1 MYGSPW
7 WAPAF
12 TLRVDTGTV
21 APYDVSNPAL
31 ASPPRNI
38 GARFMADIP
47 IPAIE
52 TSTKKAR
59 FRSEWGVPKLLLSP
73 SLLLILIFVYGFI
86 GMSLWVS
93 ISNWRSSTVDLSLS
107 DPIMGVYDRLFS
119 MTRFQ
124 IDLRNT
130 LVFTILF
137 LLASVLVGL
146 VLALLLDQRVFGR
159 SLFRNVFLFPY
170 ALSFIVTGTSWR
182 WLFTPESGINL
193 LVDSLGINSLLNA
206 LGLPDFS
213 PAWLTTA
220 EVVGDLGAWI
230 PFLDGIKAQLGIPL
244 AMIPV
249 IIAATWQLSGFAMA
263 MYLAGLGTISHDIRE
278 AAQLDGASS
287 WRIYRDIIIPLLRP
301 ITISILIILGHVSL
315 KIFDL
320 IFAMSGSGP
329 GFATDVPGIFVYEQT
344 FRATRYNL
352 GAAASIIMLL
362 LVSIVIVPYLARTL
376 KEL

>member
-1 MYGSPW
+1 MAVIEISESQRRS
-7 WAPAF
+7 
-12 TLRVDTGTV
+12 LRETT
-21 APYDVSNPAL
+21 
-31 ASPPRNI
+31 I
-38 GARFMADIP
+38 GR
-47 IPAIE
+47 
-52 TSTKKAR
+52 
-59 FRSEWGVPKLLLSP
+59 LLLTP

-86 GMSLWVS
+86 GSTVWISL
-93 ISNWRSSTVDLSLS
+93 SNWRSAVRDLSLT
-107 DPIMGVYDRLFS
+107 DPILGVYDRLFH

-130 LVFTILF
+130 VVFTVLF
-137 LLASVLVGL
+137 LLAAVVVGL

-159 SLFRNVFLFPY
+159 SVFRNIFLFPY
-170 ALSFIVTGTSWR
+170 ALSFIVTGVSWR
-182 WLFTPESGINL
+182 WLFNPQTGINL
-193 LVDSLGINSLLNA
+193 LAENLGLNWLLNTI
-206 LGLPDFS
+206 GLPDFS

-220 EVVGDLGAWI
+220 EVVGDFGSWI
-230 PFLDGIKAQLGIPL
+230 PGLDGINAQLGLPL

-263 MYLAGLGTISHDIRE
+263 MYLAGLGTISNDVRE
-278 AAQLDGASS
+278 AAQLDGASN

-301 ITISILIILGHVSL
+301 ITISILIILGHISL

-352 GAAASIIMLL
+352 GAAASIVMLL